1 MTEVVIKEVA
11 KKFLRTEQE
20 IVTEG
25 VRAFLCDHLRVLEA
39 ERQHLL
45 AKYAVSSV
53 EELDAHVAAHPERES
68 DFLPDLQRA
77 DYLVAQISDVTQWV
91 ETLNNGD

>member
-1 MTEVVIKEVA
+1 MTEVVLKEVA

-25 VRAFLCDHLRVLEA
+25 VRAFLRDRLRVLEV

-45 AKYAVSSV
+45 AKYEVPSL
-53 EELDAHVAAHPERES
+53 EELDAYVAAHPERES
-68 DFLPDLQRA
+68 DLLPDLQRA

>member
-25 VRAFLCDHLRVLEA
+25 VRAFLRDRLRVLEV

-45 AKYAVSSV
+45 AKYEVPNL
-53 EELDAHVAAHPERES
+53 EELDAYVAAHPERES
-68 DFLPDLQRA
+68 DSLPDLQRA
-77 DYLVAQISDVTQWV
+77 DYLVAQIGDLTHWV